1 MQHAIK
7 ARIFGRVQGV
17 FFRASTQTEAN
28 KLGIT
33 GWVENTAEGGVYLEA
48 EGTKNGLERFVS
60 WLHKG
65 PKFAKVEQVI
75 VESSEASDS
84 FQGFDIRN

>member
-1 MQHAIK
+1 MKRTIT
-7 ARIFGRVQGV
+7 ARVIGRVQAV
-17 FFRASTQTEAN
+17 YFRAATQIEAN

-33 GWVENTAEGGVYLEA
+33 GYVCVEA
-48 EGTKNGLERFVS
+48 EGNEENLEQFIL

-65 PKFAKVEQVI
+65 PKLAKVEQVI